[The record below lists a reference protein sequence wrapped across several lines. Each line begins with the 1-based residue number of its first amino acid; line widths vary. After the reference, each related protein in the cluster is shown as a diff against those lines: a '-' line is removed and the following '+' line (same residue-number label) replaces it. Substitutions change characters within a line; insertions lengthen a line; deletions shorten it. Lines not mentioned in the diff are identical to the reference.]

1 MPLTRRLLVAGSAAV
16 PIAAGLPGRRARA
29 DTSVLRYGLQVY
41 PPSFLPWQQ
50 TGTSAATVNVCVR
63 RGLLSYGH
71 DGELRGELA
80 EHWEADG
87 DGWRFR
93 LRDATFHNGNR
104 VTAADVKWTIEQMSS
119 PKSTAYL
126 RGAMQQITAVETP
139 DDMTVRLITSQPI
152 SSLPYWFAMPHAP
165 VISRDS
171 PDAGVGAIGAGPFVM
186 TSNERGIGV
195 RLTSF
200 PQFYRRGVP
209 KLKEL
214 QMTVYA
220 DENLRVSALQ
230 AGDLDMIEYVPWQSI
245 DTIAGNSKLT
255 MDSTDGPFMYL
266 VFNGGAGPFKDA
278 RVRQAVAF
286 GIKRDDV
293 AKAAFYGHAAT
304 LGGLPIPSTSPY
316 YNEKLAHFWN
326 YDPARAKQLLT
337 EAGVGG
343 GFSCTLLSNIT
354 NGMHKSTAEVVQQNL
369 AEIGIQVQLAL
380 PDWANF
386 LTQAN
391 RGQYEFAVN
400 GTALDSNDPDS
411 LTSLLD
417 GSQSLGY
424 ARSAGLAIPELTRL
438 LAVGR
443 SELDQAKRKAI
454 YNQVQQVA
462 LDQVPA
468 CFLVLRT
475 QAYAMQQ
482 NVQGFHNLPGQLTFY
497 SGYTLEDAYLT

>member
-1 MPLTRRLLVAGSAAV
+1 MPLTRRLLMTSA
-16 PIAAGLPGRRARA
+16 PIAVSLASRPARA
-29 DTSVLRYGLQVY
+29 DNGVLRYGLQVY

-80 EHWEADG
+80 EHWEATG
-87 DGWRFR
+87 DGWLFK
-93 LRDATFHNGNR
+93 LREAYFHNGER
-104 VTAADVKWTIEQMSS
+104 VTAADVKWTIEQITS

-126 RGAMQQITAVETP
+126 RGAMQDITSVETP
-139 DDMTVRLITSQPI
+139 DNMTVHMITRQPI
-152 SSLPYWFAMPHAP
+152 SSLPYWFAMPQAP
-165 VISRDS
+165 IISRGS
-171 PDAGVGAIGAGPFVM
+171 PDVGVGAIGAGPFVM

-195 RLTSF
+195 RLAPF
-200 PQFYRRGVP
+200 PQFYRPGVP

-245 DTIAGNSKLT
+245 DSIAANSKLK

-266 VFNGGAGPFKDA
+266 VFNGTTGPFKDA

-286 GIKRDDV
+286 AIKREDV
-293 AKAAFYGHAAT
+293 AKAAFYGHAST
-304 LGGLPIPSTSPY
+304 LGGMPIPSTSPF
-316 YNEKLAHFWN
+316 YNEKLAHYWN
-326 YDPARAKQLLT
+326 YDPARAKKLLAD
-337 EAGVGG
+337 AGVGG

-386 LTQAN
+386 LTLAN

-400 GTALDSNDPDS
+400 GTALDNNDPDS

-417 GSQSLGY
+417 GSLSASY
-424 ARSAGLAIPELTRL
+424 ARSSGLATPELTKL
-438 LAVGR
+438 LAAGR
-443 SELDQAKRKAI
+443 SEIDQVKRKAI
-454 YNQVQQVA
+454 YDQVQQMA
-462 LDQVPA
+462 LDLVPA
-468 CFLVLRT
+468 CFLVMRT

-497 SGYTLEDAYLT
+497 SGYTLEDTYLT

>member
-1 MPLTRRLLVAGSAAV
+1 MPLTRRFLMASA
-16 PIAAGLPGRRARA
+16 PIAASLAGRAARA
-29 DTSVLRYGLQVY
+29 DTSVMRYGLQVY
-41 PPSFLPWQQ
+41 PPSFLPWQNS
-50 TGTSAATVNVCVR
+50 GTSAATVNVCVR

-80 EHWEADG
+80 EHWETTADG
-87 DGWRFR
+87 WLFK
-93 LRDATFHNGNR
+93 LREAYFHNGQR
-104 VTAADVKWTIEQMSS
+104 VAAADVKWTIEQIAA

-126 RGAMQQITAVETP
+126 RGAMQDIATVETP
-139 DDMTVRLITSQPI
+139 DDMTVHMITKQPI
-152 SSLPYWFAMPHAP
+152 SSLPYWFAMPQAP
-165 VISRDS
+165 IISRESDT
-171 PDAGVGAIGAGPFVM
+171 GVGAIGAGPFVM

-195 RLTSF
+195 RLAPF
-200 PQFYRRGVP
+200 PQFYRPGVP

-245 DTIAGNSKLT
+245 DSIATNTKLK

-266 VFNGGAGPFKDA
+266 VFNGATGPFKDA

-286 GIKRDDV
+286 AIKREDV
-293 AKAAFYGHAAT
+293 AKAAFYGHAST
-304 LGGLPIPSTSPY
+304 LGGMPLPSRSPY
-316 YNEKLAHFWN
+316 YNEKLAHYWN
-326 YDPARAKQLLT
+326 HDPARAKQLLAD
-337 EAGVGG
+337 AGVGE

-386 LTQAN
+386 LTLGN

-400 GTALDSNDPDS
+400 GTTLDNNDPDS

-417 GSQSLGY
+417 GSLPASY
-424 ARSAGLAIPELTRL
+424 SRSSGLATPELTKL
-438 LAVGR
+438 LAAGR
-443 SELDQAKRKAI
+443 SELDPVRRKVI
-454 YNQVQQVA
+454 YDQVQQA
-462 LDQVPA
+462 AFDLVPA
-468 CFLVLRT
+468 CFLVMRT
-475 QAYAMQQ
+475 QAYAMRQ
-482 NVQGFHNLPGQLTFY
+482 NVRGFHNLPGQLTFY

>member
-1 MPLTRRLLVAGSAAV
+1 MSLTRRLLMASA
-16 PIAAGLPGRRARA
+16 PIAATLAGRSARA
-29 DTSVLRYGLQVY
+29 DNGVLRYGLQVY
-41 PPSFLPWQQ
+41 PPSFLPWQSS
-50 TGTSAATVNVCVR
+50 GTSAATVNVCHR

-80 EHWEADG
+80 EHWQVDGEGWLFKLREAY
-87 DGWRFR
+87 
-93 LRDATFHNGNR
+93 FHNGKR
-104 VTAADVKWTIEQMSS
+104 VTAADVKWTIEQITA

-126 RGAMQQITAVETP
+126 RGAMQDITAVETP
-139 DDMTVRLITSQPI
+139 DDITVRLITKQPI
-152 SSLPYWFAMPHAP
+152 SSLPYWFAMPQTP
-165 VISRDS
+165 IISRES
-171 PDAGVGAIGAGPFVM
+171 PDAGVGAIGAGPFM
-186 TSNERGIGV
+186 IASNERGIGL
-195 RLTSF
+195 RLEPF
-200 PQFYRRGVP
+200 PKFYRPGVP

-245 DTIAGNSKLT
+245 DSIAANAKLK

-266 VFNGGAGPFKDA
+266 TFNGATGPFKDA
-278 RVRQAVAF
+278 RVRQAVSFA
-286 GIKRDDV
+286 IKREDV
-293 AKAAFYGHAAT
+293 AKAAFYGHAST
-304 LGGLPIPSTSPY
+304 LNGLPIPSNSPY
-316 YNEKLAHFWN
+316 YDEKLAHAWTH
-326 YDPARAKQLLT
+326 DLDRARQLLKD
-337 EAGVGG
+337 AGAGE

-386 LTQAN
+386 LTLAN

-400 GTALDSNDPDS
+400 GTALDNNDPDA

-417 GSQSLGY
+417 GSLSPSF
-424 ARSAGLAIPELTRL
+424 ARSWGLPTPELTKL
-438 LAVGR
+438 LAAGR
-443 SELDQAKRKAI
+443 SELDQEKRKVI
-454 YNQVQQVA
+454 YDQVQQVA
-462 LDQVPA
+462 LDLVPA

-482 NVQGFHNLPGQLTFY
+482 NVKGFHNLPGQLTFY